1 MLSALGRLLL
11 SQYGRKGVRMLG
23 KQPSMVKVDM
33 KASQVAKE
41 KVREKFKKTGGKG
54 MKLKEAD
61 TTKFKVDE

>member
-1 MLSALGRLLL
+1 MYGALGRLII
-11 SQYGRKGVRMLG
+11 SKFGKKGLRMLG
-23 KQPSMVKVDM
+23 TPKMVKVDI

-41 KVREKFKKTGGKG
+41 KTRERFKKTGGKG

>member
-11 SQYGRKGVRMLG
+11 SQYGRKGVRMLV
-23 KQPSMVKVDM
+23 KQSSMVKVDI

-61 TTKFKVDE
+61 TTKFRVDE

>member
-1 MLSALGRLLL
+1 MYGALGRLIL
-11 SQYGRKGVRMLG
+11 SKFGRKGLRMLG
-23 KQPSMVKVDM
+23 KPKMVKVDI

-41 KVREKFKKTGGKG
+41 KTRERFKKTGGKG

>member
-23 KQPSMVKVDM
+23 KKPNMVKVDI
-33 KASQVAKE
+33 KASQKAKE
-41 KVREKFKKTGGKG
+41 KTRERFKKTGGKG
-54 MKLKEAD
+54 MTLGEAN